1 MYFWKTGSLVEDLK
15 NNEVTERNFKNYYLA
30 SSLLMMISYYLA
42 MTAPPENMTMML
54 IEAIS
59 SIGITVFGIG
69 FVFKCNGGDS
79 GSNFINKA
87 LCLSFP
93 LMVKVFVAGFFI
105 GVVAAGFME
114 AGSLSQQVIEIAYM
128 ALGLLLQVIFFWR
141 LAVHIQRVNV

>member
-15 NNEVTERNFKNYYLA
+15 NNKVTERNFKNYYLA
-30 SSLLMMISYYLA
+30 LSLLGMISCYLA

-54 IEAIS
+54 IDAIS
-59 SIGITVFGIG
+59 SIGITVVGIG

>member
-15 NNEVTERNFKNYYLA
+15 NNKVTERNFKNYYLA
-30 SSLLMMISYYLA
+30 SSLLMMISYYIA
-42 MTAPPENMTMML
+42 MAAPPENMTMML

-93 LMVKVFVAGFFI
+93 LMIKVFVAGFFI
-105 GVVAAGFME
+105 GGVAAGFME
-114 AGSLSQQVIEIAYM
+114 AGSLSQQVIEIAYT
-128 ALGLLLQVIFFWR
+128 ALGLLIQVIFVWR
-141 LAVHIQRVNV
+141 LAVHIQRVNA

>member
-15 NNEVTERNFKNYYLA
+15 NNKVTERNFKNYYLA
-30 SSLLMMISYYLA
+30 SSLLMMISYYIA
-42 MTAPPENMTMML
+42 MAAPPENMTMML

-114 AGSLSQQVIEIAYM
+114 AGSLSQQIIEIAYT
-128 ALGLLLQVIFFWR
+128 ALGLLIQVIFFWR

>member
-15 NNEVTERNFKNYYLA
+15 SNKVTERNFKNYYLA

-42 MTAPPENMTMML
+42 MTVPPENMTMIL
-54 IEAIS
+54 IEAVG
-59 SIGITVFGIG
+59 SIGITVFGID

-93 LMVKVFVAGFFI
+93 LMIKVFVAGFFI
-105 GVVAAGFME
+105 GFAVGIME
-114 AGSLSQQVIEIAYM
+114 AASLFQQVIEIVYT
-128 ALGLLLQVIFFWR
+128 GLVLLIQVIFFWR
-141 LAVHIQRVNV
+141 LAVHIQRVNA

>member
-114 AGSLSQQVIEIAYM
+114 AGSLSQQIIEIAYT
-128 ALGLLLQVIFFWR
+128 ALGLLIQVIFFWR